1 MSKVSVL
8 LADDHAIVRN
18 GLRSLLA
25 AAPDMAVVGE
35 AEDGAT
41 AVAAAGELRPAV
53 VVMDVSM
60 PGAGGVDA
68 TDRIR
73 RAWPEV
79 RVLAL
84 TAHEDPGYLRKLLA
98 VGATGYLL
106 KRTAADEL
114 LRAVRAV
121 AAGGTYLDPSV
132 AGQVVQEF
140 AAPGRGAAKTGE
152 LSERELEV
160 LRPLAEGYS
169 NKQIAAR
176 LGVSVKTVETYKSRA
191 MEKLGLRSRVELV
204 RYAVEQGWLVG

>member
-8 LADDHAIVRN
+8 VADDHAVVRN
-18 GLRSLLA
+18 GLRSLLEA
-25 AAPDMAVVGE
+25 EPDLAVVGE
-35 AEDGAT
+35 AADGAA
-41 AVAAAGELRPAV
+41 AVTAAGELRPAV

-60 PGAGGVDA
+60 PGTGGADA
-68 TDRIR
+68 TTRIR

-98 VGATGYLL
+98 AGATGYLL
-106 KRTAADEL
+106 KRTAVDEL
-114 LRAVRAV
+114 VRAVRAV
-121 AAGGTYLDPSV
+121 ATGGTYLDPSV
-132 AGQVVQEF
+132 AGSVVPDLTG
-140 AAPGRGAAKTGE
+140 AGRGATRGGD
-152 LSERELEV
+152 LSAREEEV

-176 LGVSVKTVETYKSRA
+176 LGVSIKTVETYKARG

-204 RYAVEQGWLVG
+204 RYAVERGWLAG